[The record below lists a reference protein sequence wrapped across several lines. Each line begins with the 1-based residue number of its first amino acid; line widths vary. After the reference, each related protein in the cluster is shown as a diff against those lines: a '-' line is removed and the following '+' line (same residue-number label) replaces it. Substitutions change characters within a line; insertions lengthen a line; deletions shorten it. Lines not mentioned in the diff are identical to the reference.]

1 MLELPFVVTPQIIKG
16 RLIIFEPVVVVIY
29 LQNAER
35 PASSSQF
42 RNHGILIVINQRI
55 AGTWFRFGFSSQDPQ
70 NSGWWIVHVIV
81 VIDTLW
87 NNAIVMRR
95 LVLVF
100 FIVGSLSLSAV
111 VSLSMTE
118 VSLLSHMP
126 LIFLTTGGAS
136 SLSTTLIFANVSDKL
151 MESILLS
158 LLLLLSCCFVDLL
171 HACCIK
177 RKGLPIQKNHYP
189 EWHNCITCS
198 CKPIAF
204 LNRRR
209 RRDQFVVD
217 VLQVTY
223 HVRIIGHGRMIRI
236 AIGYF
241 RHDMRNGSS
250 LVVWRILCRVVMV
263 VVIMMIMIVIGVLF
277 LLIVMLAV
285 PMMLINDDT
294 PAKK

>member
-1 MLELPFVVTPQIIKG
+1 
-16 RLIIFEPVVVVIY
+16 
-29 LQNAER
+29 
-35 PASSSQF
+35 
-42 RNHGILIVINQRI
+42 
-55 AGTWFRFGFSSQDPQ
+55 
-70 NSGWWIVHVIV
+70 
-81 VIDTLW
+81 
-87 NNAIVMRR
+87 MRR
-95 LVLVF
+95 LVLVVF
-100 FIVGSLSLSAV
+100 VVGSLFVGSTV

-118 VSLLSHMP
+118 VSLLSPRNKFNESTTDHMP

-158 LLLLLSCCFVDLL
+158 LLLLLLSCCFVDLL

-189 EWHNCITCS
+189 EWHNSITCS
-198 CKPIAF
+198 YKPIAF

-209 RRDQFVVD
+209 RGRRDQFVVD

>member
-1 MLELPFVVTPQIIKG
+1 
-16 RLIIFEPVVVVIY
+16 
-29 LQNAER
+29 
-35 PASSSQF
+35 
-42 RNHGILIVINQRI
+42 
-55 AGTWFRFGFSSQDPQ
+55 
-70 NSGWWIVHVIV
+70 
-81 VIDTLW
+81 
-87 NNAIVMRR
+87 MRR
-95 LVLVF
+95 FVLVF
-100 FIVGSLSLSAV
+100 FLVGSLFVGSTV

-118 VSLLSHMP
+118 VSLLSPRNKFNESTTDHMP

-209 RRDQFVVD
+209 RDQFVVD

-250 LVVWRILCRVVMV
+250 LIVWRILCRVVV
-263 VVIMMIMIVIGVLF
+263 VVIMMIMLVIGVLF
-277 LLIVMLAV
+277 LLMVMLAV